1 MNDVEIITQTFL
13 LVNGVIFF
21 IFNNFFHFL
30 FLISAIIQ
38 DFDTDVGNEYVI
50 IGNDALLKCK
60 IPSFVTDFVSIIS
73 WTYDYKGVSKEIPN
87 KGNKIVA
94 RIVKYTI

>member
-1 MNDVEIITQTFL
+1 MVFFQQFYF
-13 LVNGVIFF
+13 IFF
-21 IFNNFFHFL
+21 I
-30 FLISAIIQ
+30 ISAIIQ

-87 KGNKIVA
+87 MGN
-94 RIVKYTI
+94 